1 MIKRL
6 ARELLRDHPDLF
18 TEDFNM
24 NKQVVGKITSY
35 KSKRLRNQVAGYITS
50 LVKLSKKKQKI
61 MEENTGTAQQQWAGR
76 NTLNIKIKLL
86 AALKY
91 RANGSEAIEI
101 NANSW
106 KDALKKLVNEYPD
119 LSIAIDHDGNP
130 KPGFVVFVDGVDYR
144 IKEDEEEANE
154 IYILPVNHG
163 GIEVLLLSWEDIE
176 KGIDIIGEKI
186 LKSGY
191 RPDVIISVLRGGVI
205 PGRLLADRLGID
217 DIGSMEIK
225 LYIAAGQKGERPYMR
240 QPVTLPIKDK
250 KVLLVDDVSD
260 SGLTL
265 EFAIQ
270 AISLYMPM
278 EIKTATLYMKPW
290 TRLVPDFYAEEV
302 DKWVVFPWE
311 KKEFEKEYKS
321 MTKVWQ
327 ASPLLGISK
336 FLNLKIY

>member
-1 MIKRL
+1 M
-6 ARELLRDHPDLF
+6 
-18 TEDFNM
+18 
-24 NKQVVGKITSY
+24 
-35 KSKRLRNQVAGYITS
+35 
-50 LVKLSKKKQKI
+50 
-61 MEENTGTAQQQWAGR
+61 
-76 NTLNIKIKLL
+76 NIKIKLL

-91 RANGSEAIEI
+91 RANGNETIEVD
-101 NANSW
+101 ANSW
-106 KDALKKLVNEYPD
+106 KEALKKLINKYPD
-119 LSIAIDHDGNP
+119 LSIAIDPDGNP
-130 KPGFVVFVDGVDYR
+130 KSGFVVFVDGVDYR
-144 IKEDEEEANE
+144 IKEDEEEAKE

-176 KGIDIIGEKI
+176 NDINVIGEKI

-191 RPDVIISVLRGGVI
+191 RPDVIISILRGGVI

-270 AISLYMPM
+270 AISLYMPS
-278 EIKTATLYMKPW
+278 EIKTTTLYMKPW

-311 KKEFEKEYKS
+311 RKEFEKEAKS
-321 MTKVWQ
+321 MTGLVIK
-327 ASPLLGISK
+327 
-336 FLNLKIY
+336 NR

>member
-1 MIKRL
+1 
-6 ARELLRDHPDLF
+6 
-18 TEDFNM
+18 
-24 NKQVVGKITSY
+24 
-35 KSKRLRNQVAGYITS
+35 
-50 LVKLSKKKQKI
+50 
-61 MEENTGTAQQQWAGR
+61 
-76 NTLNIKIKLL
+76 LNIKIKLL

-163 GIEVLLLSWEDIE
+163 GIEVLLLSWKDIE

-321 MTKVWQ
+321 MTKV
-327 ASPLLGISK
+327 
-336 FLNLKIY
+336 